1 MMWSQLY
8 DINENANKRTQEMIC
23 IAEDDLQMQTK
34 KRFRVMKSMKNFNK
48 QFKFGAIVIETNAA
62 C

>member
-1 MMWSQLY
+1 
-8 DINENANKRTQEMIC
+8 MIC